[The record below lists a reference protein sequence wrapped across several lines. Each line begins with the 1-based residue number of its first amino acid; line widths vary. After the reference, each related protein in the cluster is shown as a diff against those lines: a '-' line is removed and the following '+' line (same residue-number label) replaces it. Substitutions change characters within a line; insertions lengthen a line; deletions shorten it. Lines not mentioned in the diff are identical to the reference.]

1 MVAEVQMEAP
11 FFLTVA
17 GAVQVLLDEPQE
29 VEAAAA
35 RMVRLR

>member
-1 MVAEVQMEAP
+1 MEAP

-35 RMVRLR
+35 PMVRLR

>member
-29 VEAAAA
+29 VEAAA